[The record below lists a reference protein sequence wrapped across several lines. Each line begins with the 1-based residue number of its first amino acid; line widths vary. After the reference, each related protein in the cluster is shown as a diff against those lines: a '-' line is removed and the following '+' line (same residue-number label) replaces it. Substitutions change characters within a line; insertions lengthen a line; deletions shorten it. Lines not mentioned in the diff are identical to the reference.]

1 MKASVFVGT
10 SLDGFVA
17 GTNGELDF
25 LPPGGGEPH
34 GYDEFI
40 ATVDALVIGRNT
52 FDTVLAFDPWPYGK
66 KPVFVLST
74 RALPPVP
81 PGAVVEHMSGTP
93 AEIVSL
99 LAARSIQHIYVD
111 GGITVQR
118 FLRAGLIQR
127 LIVTRVPVLI
137 GTGIPLFG
145 PLQRDII
152 LRHVRTQQYASGLV
166 QSEYAVAA

>member
-10 SLDGFVA
+10 SLDGFMA
-17 GTNGELDF
+17 RADGALDF
-25 LPPGGGEPH
+25 LPHGGGEPH
-34 GYDEFI
+34 GYDEFM

-52 FDTVLAFDPWPYGK
+52 FDAVLAFDPWPYGR

-74 RALPPVP
+74 RALPPAP
-81 PGAVVEHMSGTP
+81 PGAVVERMSGTP

-99 LAARSIQHIYVD
+99 LDARGIRHIYVD
-111 GGITVQR
+111 GGITIQR

-127 LIVTRVPVLI
+127 LVVTRVPVLI

-145 PLQRDII
+145 PLPRDIA
-152 LRHVRTQQYASGLV
+152 LTHVRTQQYASGLV
-166 QSEYAVAA
+166 QSEYAVAP